1 MENLYFIAIIPPEN
15 IQNEITLL
23 KHEVAKHFES
33 SHALNSPPHITL
45 HMPFKWKD
53 KKLSA
58 LYQLMNEINTGFQPF
73 KIELRD
79 FDFFEPRVVFVDV
92 VANKKLYLLQNEVV
106 NACRKKLKLDHA
118 NYKNQAF
125 HPHVTIGFRDLK
137 KRLFPQVKRHFEGR
151 EIYFEFQPT
160 VVNLLK
166 HTGRQWEIVDLVEIN
181 K

>member
-1 MENLYFIAIIPPEN
+1 
-15 IQNEITLL
+15 
-23 KHEVAKHFES
+23 
-33 SHALNSPPHITL
+33 
-45 HMPFKWKD
+45 
-53 KKLSA
+53 
-58 LYQLMNEINTGFQPF
+58 
-73 KIELRD
+73 
-79 FDFFEPRVVFVDV
+79 
-92 VANKKLYLLQNEVV
+92 EVV

-151 EIYFEFQPT
+151 KIYFEFQPT